1 MDGGGLGAGL
11 AAAGSVTEIQV
22 TGRAGVPADAA
33 AAALNVTV
41 TEAQGAGYV
50 TVFPCGSPRP
60 TASTLN
66 FVAGSTI
73 PNGAIAKIGVNG
85 KICLYANSATHLIA
99 DIAGYFPANS

>member
-1 MDGGGLGAGL
+1 M

-41 TEAQGAGYV
+41 TDAQAAGYV
-50 TVFPCGSPRP
+50 TVFPCGSARP

-73 PNGAIAKIGVNG
+73 PNGTITKIGVNG
-85 KICLYANSATHLIA
+85 KVCLYASGATHLISEDHA
-99 DIAGYFPANS
+99 SEHQSQ